1 MLFELGKL
9 YNYMK
14 YENNIYIAFQ
24 KKKKK
29 KLVIISSKS
38 IVKFNMFF
46 DFR

>member
-29 KLVIISSKS
+29 KISDH
-38 IVKFNMFF
+38 FF
-46 DFR
+46 KINCKV

>member
-29 KLVIISSKS
+29 LVIISSKS

>member
-29 KLVIISSKS
+29 ISDH
-38 IVKFNMFF
+38 FF
-46 DFR
+46 KINCKV